1 MIFVTRTK
9 LPPIHRY
16 YKYLQQIWAN
26 NWVTNNGQLVQ
37 ELELKLRD
45 YLKVYNLA
53 LVTNATLALQMAFK
67 SLNITE
73 GEVITTPFTFAAT
86 TNVILWEKLKPV
98 FADIDPETFNINPEE
113 IEKKIT
119 KNTRAILAVHVYGN
133 PCAVDHIKEI
143 ALKHNLKVIY
153 DAAHAFGVEYNGSS
167 VLNHGDVSVLSFHA
181 TKVFNTIEGGAL
193 VSPNQELDGKQRLL
207 RNFGIVNEEK
217 VVLPGTNAK
226 MNEFQ
231 AAMGLCN
238 LQTINRDIR
247 ARDKMYHLYLSRL
260 GKIKELKFQ
269 KLVASR
275 YNYSYMPVLHRDI
288 KHRDLIYDRLK
299 ENGIHARKYFYP
311 LTSSLDYFNQ
321 IERDDYK
328 KNLPVATFISNR
340 VLCLPLYAGL
350 TEEIVKQV
358 VDLISKYS

>member
-16 YKYLQQIWAN
+16 YKYLQEIWAN

-67 SLNITE
+67 SLDITD
-73 GEVITTPFTFAAT
+73 GEVITTPFTFAAS

-133 PCAVDHIKEI
+133 PCAVDRIKEI

-153 DAAHAFGVEYNGSS
+153 DAAHAFGVECNGSS

-193 VSPNQELDGKQRLL
+193 ISPNQDLDNKHRLI

-217 VVLPGTNAK
+217 VVFPGINAK

-238 LQTINRDIR
+238 IQTVNKDIR
-247 ARDKMYHLYLSRL
+247 SRDKIYHLYLIRL
-260 GKIKELKFQ
+260 EKIKGLKFQ
-269 KLVASR
+269 KLTASR
-275 YNYSYMPVLHRDI
+275 YNYSYMPVVFSDK
-288 KHRDLIYDRLK
+288 KHRDLVYDRLK

-311 LTSSLDYFNQ
+311 LTSNMDYFDETEKTKFCQ
-321 IERDDYK
+321 D
-328 KNLPVATFISNR
+328 LPVAKHVSDRI
-340 VLCLPLYAGL
+340 LCLPLFAEL
-350 TEEIVKQV
+350 TKETVEKVIEI
-358 VDLISKYS
+358 ISRNS

>member
-16 YKYLQQIWAN
+16 YKYLQQIWEN

-45 YLKVYNLA
+45 HLKVYNLA

-73 GEVITTPFTFAAT
+73 GEVITTPFTFAAS

-98 FADIDPETFNINPEE
+98 FADIDSETFNINPEE

-133 PCAVDHIKEI
+133 PCAVDRIKEI

-153 DAAHAFGVEYNGSS
+153 DAAHAFGVEYDGSS
-167 VLNHGDVSVLSFHA
+167 VLNYGDVSVLSFHA

-193 VSPNQELDGKQRLL
+193 ISPNQEVDAMHRLM
-207 RNFGIVNEEK
+207 RNFGIANEET
-217 VVLPGTNAK
+217 VVLPGINAK

-238 LQTINRDIR
+238 LQTTNRDIR
-247 ARDKMYHLYLSRL
+247 ARDKMYHLYLSQL
-260 GKIKELKFQ
+260 GKIKGLKFQ
-269 KLVASR
+269 KIVASK

-311 LTSSLDYFNQ
+311 LTCNMDYF
-321 IERDDYK
+321 EESEKVRWREE
-328 KNLPVATFISNR
+328 LPVATFVSDRI
-340 VLCLPLYAGL
+340 LCLPLFAEL
-350 TEEIVKQV
+350 TQETSGKVVEI
-358 VDLISKYS
+358 IRRNS

>member
-16 YKYLQQIWAN
+16 FKYLQKIWSN

-37 ELELKLRD
+37 ELELNLKD
-45 YLKVYNLA
+45 YLKVYNLT

-67 SLNITE
+67 SLDISE
-73 GEVITTPFTFAAT
+73 GEVITTPFTFVAT
-86 TNVILWEKLKPV
+86 TNVILWEKLRPV
-98 FADIDPETFNINPEE
+98 FVDINPETFNIDPEE

-133 PCAVDHIKEI
+133 PCEVNRIKEI

-153 DAAHAFGVEYNGSS
+153 DAAHAFGVEYSGSS
-167 VLNHGDVSVLSFHA
+167 VLNYGDISVLSFHA

-193 VSPNQELDGKQRLL
+193 ISPNQKTDEVNRLM
-207 RNFGIVNEEK
+207 RNFGIVNEET
-217 VVLPGTNAK
+217 VALPGINAK

-238 LQTINRDIR
+238 LQTVNRDIR
-247 ARDKMYHLYLSRL
+247 SRDKMYHLYLASL
-260 GKIKELKFQ
+260 GKIKGLKFQ

-275 YNYSYMPVLHRDI
+275 YNYSYMPVLFRN
-288 KHRDLIYDRLK
+288 KQHRDLIYDILK
-299 ENGIHARKYFYP
+299 ENGVHARKYFYP
-311 LTSSLDYFNQ
+311 LTSDFDYFD
-321 IERDDYK
+321 EATK
-328 KNLPVATFISNR
+328 KTNSQKLPIASDISSR
-340 VLCLPLYAGL
+340 VLCLPLFAEL
-350 TEEIVKQV
+350 TRDDVNRI
-358 VDLISKYS
+358 ISIISNNS

>member
-53 LVTNATLALQMAFK
+53 LVSNATIALQMA
-67 SLNITE
+67 LQALIPE
-73 GEVITTPFTFAAT
+73 GEVITTPFTFAAS
-86 TNVILWEKLKPV
+86 TNAILWEKLTPV
-98 FADIDPETFNINPEE
+98 FADIEPDTFNINPND

-119 KNTRAILAVHVYGN
+119 PKTRAILAVHVYGN
-133 PCAVDHIKEI
+133 PCNVDRIQEI
-143 ALKHNLKVIY
+143 AHKHNLKVIY
-153 DAAHAFGVEYNGSS
+153 DAAHAFGVEYRGSS
-167 VLNHGDVSVLSFHA
+167 VLNYGDVSILSFHA

-193 VSPNQELDGKQRLL
+193 ISPSQDLDSQHRLI

-247 ARDKMYHLYLSRL
+247 GRDKKYQLYLTSL
-260 GKIKELKFQ
+260 GKIKGLKFQ
-269 KLVASR
+269 KIIASK
-275 YNYSYMPVLHRDI
+275 YNFSYMPVLFRDNNHRDS
-288 KHRDLIYDRLK
+288 IYNILK
-299 ENGIHARKYFYP
+299 ENGIHARKYFFP
-311 LTSSLDYFNQ
+311 LTSSFDYFDEPTRTANSQ
-321 IERDDYK
+321 
-328 KNLPVATFISNR
+328 NLPVATDISSR
-340 VLCLPLYAGL
+340 VLCLPLYAEL
-350 TEEIVKQV
+350 TTEDVSRIVSI
-358 VDLISKYS
+358 ISNNS